1 MSKPTFYRLFG
12 KRAFDLFFSGLLLLL
27 LAPLMLILAGC
38 VRFKL
43 GSPVIFKQTRPG
55 KNEQLFFM
63 YKFRTMT
70 DEKDQHGAYLPDEVR
85 LTKFGKLLRA
95 TSLDELPEL
104 WNIFKGEMSFVGP
117 RPLLVEYL
125 TLYNEEQRKR
135 HNIRP
140 GLTGLAQV
148 SGRNAIS
155 WEEKFTY
162 DCLYVE
168 SYSFGKDV
176 WILLQ
181 TVLKVFKQEG
191 ISSNFDQ
198 QVKNLKGMNHTENF
212 ICDDDLQYTQ
222 CFFNPSY

>member
-38 VRFKL
+38 VRLKL
-43 GSPVIFKQTRPG
+43 GSPIIFKQIRPG

-191 ISSNFDQ
+191 ISSNFGSTSE
-198 QVKNLKGMNHTENF
+198 KFEGNEP
-212 ICDDDLQYTQ
+212 Y
-222 CFFNPSY
+222 

>member
-27 LAPLMLILAGC
+27 LAPLMLILAVC
-38 VRFKL
+38 VRLKL

-55 KNEQLFFM
+55 KNERLFFM

-125 TLYNEEQRKR
+125 TPYNEEQRKR

-162 DCLYVE
+162 DCLYVV

-191 ISSNFDQ
+191 ISSNFGPTSE
-198 QVKNLKGMNHTENF
+198 KFEGNEP
-212 ICDDDLQYTQ
+212 Y
-222 CFFNPSY
+222 

>member
-38 VRFKL
+38 VRLKL

-55 KNEQLFFM
+55 KNERLFFM

-181 TVLKVFKQEG
+181 TVLKVFKKEG
-191 ISSNFDQ
+191 ISSNFGPTSE
-198 QVKNLKGMNHTENF
+198 KFEGNEP
-212 ICDDDLQYTQ
+212 Y
-222 CFFNPSY
+222 

>member
-12 KRAFDLFFSGLLLLL
+12 KRAFDLFFSGLLLVL

-38 VRFKL
+38 VRLKL
-43 GSPVIFKQTRPG
+43 GSPIIFKQTRPG

-181 TVLKVFKQEG
+181 TVLNVFKQVG
-191 ISSNFDQ
+191 ISSNFGPTSE
-198 QVKNLKGMNHTENF
+198 KFEGNEP
-212 ICDDDLQYTQ
+212 Y
-222 CFFNPSY
+222 

>member
-12 KRAFDLFFSGLLLLL
+12 KRAFDLFFSGLLLFL

-38 VRFKL
+38 VRLKL
-43 GSPVIFKQTRPG
+43 GSPVIFKQKRPG

-70 DEKDQHGAYLPDEVR
+70 DEKDQYGAYLPDEVR

-125 TLYNEEQRKR
+125 ILYNEEQRKR

-155 WEEKFTY
+155 WKEKFTY

-191 ISSNFDQ
+191 IGSNFGPTSE
-198 QVKNLKGMNHTENF
+198 KFEGNEP
-212 ICDDDLQYTQ
+212 Y
-222 CFFNPSY
+222 

>member
-12 KRAFDLFFSGLLLLL
+12 KRGFDLFFSGLLLLL

-38 VRFKL
+38 VRLKL
-43 GSPVIFKQTRPG
+43 GSPVIFKQIRPG

-117 RPLLVEYL
+117 RPLLVEFD
-125 TLYNEEQRKR
+125 TL
-135 HNIRP
+135 
-140 GLTGLAQV
+140 
-148 SGRNAIS
+148 
-155 WEEKFTY
+155 
-162 DCLYVE
+162 
-168 SYSFGKDV
+168 
-176 WILLQ
+176 
-181 TVLKVFKQEG
+181 
-191 ISSNFDQ
+191 
-198 QVKNLKGMNHTENF
+198 
-212 ICDDDLQYTQ
+212 
-222 CFFNPSY
+222 

>member
-38 VRFKL
+38 VRLKL
-43 GSPVIFKQTRPG
+43 GSPIIFKQTRPG

-191 ISSNFDQ
+191 ISSNFGSTSE
-198 QVKNLKGMNHTENF
+198 KFEGNEP
-212 ICDDDLQYTQ
+212 Y
-222 CFFNPSY
+222 

>member
-38 VRFKL
+38 VRLKL
-43 GSPVIFKQTRPG
+43 GSPIIFKQIRPG

-181 TVLKVFKQEG
+181 TVLKVFNQEG
-191 ISSNFDQ
+191 ISSNFGPTSE
-198 QVKNLKGMNHTENF
+198 KFEGNEP
-212 ICDDDLQYTQ
+212 Y
-222 CFFNPSY
+222 

>member
-38 VRFKL
+38 VRLKL
-43 GSPVIFKQTRPG
+43 GSPIIFKQTRPG

-176 WILLQ
+176 WICYKQ
-181 TVLKVFKQEG
+181 SLKC
-191 ISSNFDQ
+191 SNKKGLAQILDQ

-222 CFFNPSY
+222 CFFNPAY

>member
-1 MSKPTFYRLFG
+1 
-12 KRAFDLFFSGLLLLL
+12 
-27 LAPLMLILAGC
+27 MLILAGC

-191 ISSNFDQ
+191 ISSNFGPTSE
-198 QVKNLKGMNHTENF
+198 KFEGNEP
-212 ICDDDLQYTQ
+212 Y
-222 CFFNPSY
+222 

>member
-85 LTKFGKLLRA
+85 LT
-95 TSLDELPEL
+95 T
-104 WNIFKGEMSFVGP
+104 
-117 RPLLVEYL
+117 
-125 TLYNEEQRKR
+125 
-135 HNIRP
+135 
-140 GLTGLAQV
+140 
-148 SGRNAIS
+148 
-155 WEEKFTY
+155 
-162 DCLYVE
+162 
-168 SYSFGKDV
+168 
-176 WILLQ
+176 
-181 TVLKVFKQEG
+181 
-191 ISSNFDQ
+191 
-198 QVKNLKGMNHTENF
+198 
-212 ICDDDLQYTQ
+212 
-222 CFFNPSY
+222 

>member
-12 KRAFDLFFSGLLLLL
+12 KRALDLFFSGLLLLL

-38 VRFKL
+38 VRLKL
-43 GSPVIFKQTRPG
+43 GSPIIFKQTRPG

-181 TVLKVFKQEG
+181 TVLKVFKQEW
-191 ISSNFDQ
+191 ISSNFGPTSE
-198 QVKNLKGMNHTENF
+198 KFEGNEP
-212 ICDDDLQYTQ
+212 Y
-222 CFFNPSY
+222 

>member
-155 WEEKFTY
+155 WEEKFTN
-162 DCLYVE
+162 
-168 SYSFGKDV
+168 
-176 WILLQ
+176 
-181 TVLKVFKQEG
+181 
-191 ISSNFDQ
+191 NFQ
-198 QVKNLKGMNHTENF
+198 RTK
-212 ICDDDLQYTQ
+212 I
-222 CFFNPSY
+222 

>member
-191 ISSNFDQ
+191 ISSNFGPISE
-198 QVKNLKGMNHTENF
+198 KFEGNEP
-212 ICDDDLQYTQ
+212 Y
-222 CFFNPSY
+222 